1 MAEVV
6 DLSQL
11 DDSGLIPQSLRLIWK
26 EKFTDPLIA
35 VHKSRFADARRVQ
48 MYVGVFCFLAL
59 VGLFFLVCNFP
70 WKSTTSVTLM
80 VTPIIVGAL
89 MFLGVVLSAISAS
102 LLEPSEAEKKAAKD
116 FAVMLGC
123 LYETLEITP
132 ERLANLTGED
142 IEELVFWTLLRYAKQ
157 IKALEATGDLD
168 GARRL
173 EKQSFAPLHQVAFD
187 LVFWLEEGWNALFRI
202 AQEES
207 EEFKECQQ
215 RVQVRMPDLYPE
227 PRIGGD
233 TVLSL
238 EDITQLD

>member
-11 DDSGLIPQSLRLIWK
+11 DDMGLIPQSLRLIWK

-102 LLEPSEAEKKAAKD
+102 LLEPSEGEKQVAKD

-142 IEELVFWTLLRYAKQ
+142 IKDLVIWTLLRYAKH
-157 IKALEATGDLD
+157 IKAAEEIS
-168 GARRL
+168 ARDTAKIV
-173 EKQSFAPLHQVAFD
+173 EKDFFAPLHQIAFD
-187 LVFWLEEGWNALFRI
+187 LGFWKEEKWNNIFQI

-207 EEFKECQQ
+207 EVFKDCQWA
-215 RVQVRMPDLYPE
+215 VQTRMLDLYPE
-227 PRIGGD
+227 PRICAPEH
-233 TVLSL
+233 
-238 EDITQLD
+238 EDK